1 MALTITDEPL
11 LRRPVNT
18 IFQQTLLRNA
28 KSRCLHFLGSSAASV
43 NTQNGTTTATWRR
56 ISIGSN
62 VWSKADLTTG
72 RLAEQTGNAAYMGA
86 RTPSTLTFNAPTATA
101 LKYGNFV
108 ILNEEVQ
115 LYNFSGQDDKIV
127 EILGIDAGDYLDSLQ
142 ANFIADNGT
151 QIFAAGAASEGAV
164 VSKITLNSIKNA
176 TVTLDKNKALTFTP
190 MTTGSQ
196 NFGTTQLMP
205 GYIGICSP
213 DVAPDIAALAGF
225 KPAETYAGQVALF
238 MGEFGSITTAGRTIR
253 FCSGHN
259 ADVNA
264 DSGGLTGTT
273 GLISTTGTNID
284 TYATAI
290 FGRDAWGSL
299 GFGASLPDGSFMA
312 GDEQSSVRLIS
323 HGLGSGGTSDPY
335 DEISTVAYKFWW
347 SAVELNPAW
356 GRIIVSGASSL
367 SS

>member
-1 MALTITDEPL
+1 MALTINATDVEL
-11 LRRPVNT
+11 ERPVNT

-28 KSRCLHFLGSSAASV
+28 KSRCLHFLGSNPASV

-56 ISIGSN
+56 ITINSN
-62 VWSKADLTTG
+62 QRGALS
-72 RLAEQTGNAAYMGA
+72 EQTGLATYMGSRNA
-86 RTPSTLTFNAPTATA
+86 STLQYAAPTATA

-108 ILNEEVQ
+108 ILNEEIE

-127 EILGIDAGDYLDSLQ
+127 EVLGIDAGDYLDSLQ
-142 ANFIADNGT
+142 ASFISDNGNT
-151 QIFAAGAASEGAV
+151 IFAAGAASEGAV
-164 VSKITLNSIKNA
+164 VSKVTLNSVKNA

-205 GYIGICSP
+205 GYIGICHP

-238 MGEFGSITTAGRTIR
+238 MGEFGSITTAGRTVR

-284 TYATAI
+284 TYTTAI

-299 GFGASLPDGSFMA
+299 GFGQSLPDGSYMA
-312 GDEQSSVRLIS
+312 GDDQSSVRLIS

-335 DEISTVAYKFWW
+335 SEISTVAYKFWW
-347 SAVELNPAW
+347 AAVELNADW
-356 GRIIVSGASSL
+356 SRIIISGASSL

>member
-11 LRRPVNT
+11 LQRPVNT

-43 NTQNGTTTATWRR
+43 QTNMGTSTATWRR
-56 ISIGSN
+56 ITIGSN
-62 VWSKADLTTG
+62 ARGALT
-72 RLAEQTGNAAYMGA
+72 EQTTTAAYMGGRDA
-86 RTPSTLTFNAPTATA
+86 STLTFAAPTATA
-101 LKYGNFV
+101 LKYGNYV

-115 LYNFSGQDDKIV
+115 LYNFNGQSDKIV
-127 EILGIDAGDYLDSLQ
+127 EILGIDGGDYMDSLQ
-142 ANFIADNGT
+142 ASFISDNGDT
-151 QIFAAGAASEGAV
+151 IFAAGAASEGAV
-164 VSKITLNSIKNA
+164 VSKITLNSVKNA
-176 TVTLDKNKALTFTP
+176 VVTLDKNKALTFTP

-205 GYIGICSP
+205 GFIGICHP

-225 KPAETYAGQVALF
+225 KPAETYAGQVSLF
-238 MGEFGSITTAGRTIR
+238 MGEFGSITVAGRTVR

-284 TYATAI
+284 TYTTAI

-299 GFGASLPDGSFMA
+299 GFGSSLPDGSFMA
-312 GDEQSSVRLIS
+312 GDDVSSMNLIS

-335 DEISTVAYKFWW
+335 SEISTVAYKFWW
-347 SAVELNPAW
+347 AAAELNAAW
-356 GRIIVSGASSL
+356 SRIIISGASSL

>member
-1 MALTITDEPL
+1 MAFTITDEPAL
-11 LRRPVNT
+11 QRPVNT

-28 KSRCLHFLGSSAASV
+28 KSRCLHFLGSNAASI

-56 ISIGSN
+56 ITINSN
-62 VWSKADLTTG
+62 QRAALT
-72 RLAEQTGNAAYMGA
+72 EQTTTAAYMGGRNA
-86 RTPSTLTFNAPTATA
+86 STLTFGAPTATA

-127 EILGIDAGDYLDSLQ
+127 EILGIDAGDYLDTLQ
-142 ANFIADNGT
+142 SAYISDNGDT
-151 QIFAAGAASEGAV
+151 VFAAGAASEGAV
-164 VSKITLNSIKNA
+164 VSKITLNSVKNA

-205 GYIGICSP
+205 GYIGICHP
-213 DVAPDIAALAGF
+213 DVAPDVAALAGF

-238 MGEFGSITTAGRTIR
+238 MGEFGSITTAGRTVR

-259 ADVNA
+259 ADINA

-284 TYATAI
+284 TYTTAI

-299 GFGASLPDGSFMA
+299 GFGQSLPDGSFMA
-312 GDEQSSVRLIS
+312 GDEISAVKLIS

-335 DEISTVAYKFWW
+335 SEISTVAYKFWW
-347 SAVELNPAW
+347 AAAELNAAW
-356 GRIIVSGASSL
+356 SRIIISGASSL

>member
-1 MALTITDEPL
+1 MALTINATDTEL
-11 LRRPVNT
+11 QRPVNT

-43 NTQNGTTTATWRR
+43 NTNMGTTTATWRR
-56 ISIGSN
+56 ISIGTN
-62 VWSKADLTTG
+62 ARGALT
-72 RLAEQTGNAAYMGA
+72 EQTTTAAYMGGRDA
-86 RTPSTLTFNAPTATA
+86 STLTFAPSTATA

-115 LYNFSGQDDKIV
+115 LYNFSGQSDKIV
-127 EILGIDAGDYLDSLQ
+127 EILGIDGGDYMDSLQ
-142 ANFIADNGT
+142 ASFISDNGDT
-151 QIFAAGAASEGAV
+151 IFAAGAASEGAV
-164 VSKITLNSIKNA
+164 VSKITLNSVKNA
-176 TVTLDKNKALTFTP
+176 VVTLDKNKALTFTP

-205 GYIGICSP
+205 GFIGICHP

-225 KPAETYAGQVALF
+225 KPAETYAGQVSLF
-238 MGEFGSITTAGRTIR
+238 MGEFGSITVAGRTVR

-284 TYATAI
+284 TYTTAI

-299 GFGASLPDGSFMA
+299 GFGSSLPDGSFMA
-312 GDEQSSVRLIS
+312 GDDVSSMRLIS

-335 DEISTVAYKFWW
+335 SEISTVAYKFWW
-347 SAVELNPAW
+347 AAAELNAAW
-356 GRIIVSGASSL
+356 SRIIISGASSL